1 MTSLNNSSR
10 KPLGNIALY
19 SLILLTI
26 SFLTVV
32 SSEVTAFSY
41 IGTIN
46 EYFGADRS
54 RVNTS
59 ISDVDRKDGLIA
71 AATCGSD
78 PGQVGCWQMEEN
90 GGSQLVDGSGYSNN
104 GNLSGTPIWVNGRTG
119 DYALSVNGTQFATVP
134 DNSSIDLTTSIT
146 VAAWI
151 RPNVPSTYMYVLT
164 KNVNTGGTA
173 VNGYDL
179 SLTSAHLVRI
189 RFNNSVVL
197 NSSTNYPH
205 DGATWMHIAAT
216 WDGTTIRLFLNGVQE
231 SNTLSFS
238 GPIQTNSLPLAIGN
252 QNTTDPRAY
261 IGTLDDIRLYNY
273 ALSAA
278 QVLALANTPPTVYTI
293 SGNAGAAGTVLSY
306 TDGTP
311 KTATAD
317 ISGNYTF
324 SVPTGWSGTVTPALT
339 GRTFTP
345 ANRSYTNVR
354 SNQTSQD
361 YSALAVYTISG
372 NAGLASSNLYYTD
385 VTLKSVTTDSGGN
398 YSITVPSGWS
408 GEIVPSMLG
417 YSFTPVGKN
426 YSNVMSNMNGED
438 YTAVPA
444 NPTYYVD
451 NTNIRCTD
459 AGPGTSPALPFCLIS
474 KGAASATAGRTVHVL
489 DGTYAETVYPNSG
502 SAGSPVTFRAD
513 PGVIV
518 TGDPTGFGSAFAL
531 SLDSYVVIDGFQ
543 ITNTPYKGIY
553 VDASTY
559 ITISNNHVS
568 NAGVTSATHPY
579 EQGIYLRGTTFSTIT
594 GNTTDHNTCIGIRLV
609 GGGNNLISKNVSF
622 SNYSVVETDA
632 AGIELTGSS
641 DNTVINNITYSN
653 EDSGINVYL
662 WTPALPAPPVASTN
676 NLIIGN
682 LSYENGDHGIDT
694 NNSPYNTVIGNT
706 VQGNGTVGIN
716 FEGEPGTGSHHAT
729 VMNNISVGNGFT
741 PPTGSFGGN
750 LRVDS
755 ESIAGTV
762 LDYNLFDLQSA
773 AVQIVWD
780 NVDYI
785 SMAAFCA
792 AVPGQEMHGLEGDAL
807 FISPVASVLRVDG
820 VPYQGSGTVGN
831 YRLIRPSPAIDS
843 ADSDAPNQPN
853 FDLGGNPRVDDTFTM
868 DTGSGVRLYDD
879 RGAYEYQPTGPT
891 AASAAISGMV
901 MSADGL
907 AVGNALISLTDL
919 SGATRIA
926 ISNPFG
932 YYRFEN
938 LSVGETYVVS
948 ASEKRFRFVPRIIT
962 VNDEVTNLVIIA
974 EP

>member
-1 MTSLNNSSR
+1 MTSINNSSR

-32 SSEVTAFSY
+32 GSEVTAFSSL
-41 IGTIN
+41 GSIN
-46 EYFGADRS
+46 ENLGADRS
-54 RVNTS
+54 PVNTS
-59 ISDVDRKDGLIA
+59 TSNFDRKDSLIA

-90 GGSQLVDGSGYSNN
+90 GGTQLLDGSGLSNN
-104 GNLSGTPIWVNGRTG
+104 GNLTGTPIWVNGRTG

-134 DNSSIDLTTSIT
+134 DNSSLDLTTAIT

-173 VNGYDL
+173 VNGYDF

-189 RFNNSVVL
+189 RFNNSAVL
-197 NSSTNYPH
+197 NSTTNYPH

-216 WDGTTIRLFLNGVQE
+216 WDGTTIKLFLNGIQE
-231 SNTLSFS
+231 GNTLSFS

-261 IGTLDDIRLYNY
+261 IGTLDDVRLYNY
-273 ALSAA
+273 ALSSTE
-278 QVLALANTPPTVYTI
+278 VLALANTPPTVYTI

-317 ISGNYTF
+317 GSGDYAL
-324 SVPTGWSGTVTPALT
+324 SVSTGWSGTVTPSLA
-339 GRTFTP
+339 GHTFTP
-345 ANRSYTNVR
+345 ASRAYTNVR
-354 SNQTSQD
+354 SSQTLQN
-361 YSALAVYTISG
+361 YSAQSVFTISG
-372 NAGLASSNLYYTD
+372 NTGLASSNVYYTD
-385 VTLKSVTTDSGGN
+385 VTLKSVTADSGGN

-417 YSFTPVGKN
+417 YAFTPTGRSYSDVQTNMIGEN
-426 YSNVMSNMNGED
+426 YTVTSGG
-438 YTAVPA
+438 
-444 NPTYYVD
+444 PTYYVD
-451 NTNIRCTD
+451 NTDPLCTD
-459 AGPGTSPALPFCLIS
+459 AGPGTSPALPFCMMA
-474 KGAASATAGRTVHVL
+474 KGAAVANAGKTVHVL
-489 DGTYAETVYPNSG
+489 NGTYAETVYPNSG
-502 SAGSPVTFRAD
+502 SAGSPVTFQAD
-513 PGVIV
+513 PGVTV

-553 VDASTY
+553 VDASSY

-622 SNYSVVETDA
+622 SNYSIVETDA

-694 NNSPYNTVIGNT
+694 NNSPYNTMIGNT

-773 AVQIVWD
+773 GVQIVWD

-785 SMAAFCA
+785 SLAAFCA

-807 FISPVASVLRVDG
+807 FIAPVASVVRVNG
-820 VPYQGSGTVGN
+820 VPYQGTGTVGN

-843 ADSDAPNQPN
+843 ADSDAPNQPTL
-853 FDLGGNPRVDDTFTM
+853 DLDGNPRVDDTFTT
-868 DTGSGVRLYDD
+868 DTGSGVRLFDD
-879 RGAYEYQPTGPT
+879 RGAYEFQPTGPT

-901 MSADGL
+901 FSADGFT
-907 AVGNALISLTDL
+907 VRNAIISLTDA
-919 SGATRIA
+919 SGTIRNA

-932 YYRFEN
+932 YYRLEN
-938 LSVGETYVVS
+938 ITVGESYVVS
-948 ASEKRFRFVPRIIT
+948 VTTKRHRFVPRVIT
-962 VNDEVTNLVIIA
+962 VDDQLVHLDLIA
-974 EP
+974 KP